1 MISSIVPTNTPIGPD
16 PAQLATAG
24 AQDKRHLKE
33 TAEQFESLLIG
44 QIMHAMRESSGGGW
58 MGTGEDQAGSTMGD
72 FAEQHLAQV
81 MAQQGGFGLASLI
94 EQGLTRASEPSN
106 GPVRQTPSL

>member
-16 PAQLATAG
+16 PTQLAKGSAHD
-24 AQDKRHLKE
+24 QRHLKE

-94 EQGLTRASEPSN
+94 EQGLTRASEPTTV
-106 GPVRQTPSL
+106 PAKQTPSP

>member
-1 MISSIVPTNTPIGPD
+1 MDN
-16 PAQLATAG
+16 
-24 AQDKRHLKE
+24 RHVKQ

-44 QIMHAMRESSGGGW
+44 QIMHSMRASSGGGW

-94 EQGLTRASEPSN
+94 QQGLTRASDPAPAISTGESTRTLALPS
-106 GPVRQTPSL
+106 TLALK